1 MEKEK
6 RIYIKDY
13 LERDSKKCND
23 FIEKI
28 KNKHYENLISI
39 EPYKKNYL
47 GFDGDFVIITTIEK
61 TTNRYNPPHTTA
73 KISIEKIG
81 PNTTKKS
88 LIEEILLKEGFKE
101 ESKKK

>member
-13 LERDSKKCND
+13 LERNSKKCND

-47 GFDGDFVIITTIEK
+47 GFDGDFVIITTIER
-61 TTNRYNPPHTTA
+61 TTHRYTRPYTTA

-81 PNTTKKS
+81 PDITKKS